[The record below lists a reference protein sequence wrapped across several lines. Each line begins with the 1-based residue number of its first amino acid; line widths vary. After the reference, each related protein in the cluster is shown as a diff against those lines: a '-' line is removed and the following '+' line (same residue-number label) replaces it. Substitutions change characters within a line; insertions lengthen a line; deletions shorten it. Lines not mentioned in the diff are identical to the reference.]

1 MRILLPQARPLS
13 AVDLIGIYDWPEP
26 AWVRACMVMTLD
38 GSVTGPD
45 GLSGSISS
53 ATDRAVFSAVR
64 SLADAYLV
72 GAQTVRKEGYRPVR
86 ARAAVQSERRQRGQ
100 RPAATLAIVTGRCQ
114 FDWESAS
121 FPASDERPILLTVES
136 ADPEARADAQRHGCD
151 VVVVGADRVDPR
163 MAIAALA
170 ERGLT
175 RVTCE
180 GGPDLLRQMVRGGH
194 LDEVDLTLS
203 PTLVAAP
210 SRGSLGQAILTRMR
224 LHQLVED
231 DGYLF
236 GRYLRDPV
244 V

>member
-1 MRILLPQARPLS
+1 MLLPQARTIS
-13 AVDLIGIYDWPEP
+13 SGDLVGLYDWPEP

-53 ATDRAVFSAVR
+53 PTDRAVFSAVR

-72 GAQTVRKEGYRPVR
+72 GSQTVRVEGYRPVR
-86 ARAAVQSERRQRGQ
+86 ARPAAQAERRRRGQ
-100 RPAATLAIVTGRCQ
+100 RAAPTLAIVTGTCR
-114 FDWESAS
+114 FDWAS
-121 FPASDERPILLTVES
+121 VRFPESDEPPILLTVES
-136 ADPEARADAQRHGCD
+136 CDPGARADAAAHGCQ
-151 VVVVGADRVDPR
+151 VVVVGEDRVDVAR
-163 MAIAALA
+163 AIGALGG
-170 ERGLT
+170 RGLT
-175 RVTCE
+175 RVACE
-180 GGPDLLRQMVRGGH
+180 GGPDLLRQLVRGGL

-210 SRGSLGQAILTRMR
+210 ARGSLGPAVLTRMR

-236 GRYLRDPV
+236 GRYVRDRV
-244 V
+244 E